1 MTESSTEQPSGP
13 KPCDCSIGAQARFL
27 PCIPHKADLKAATA
41 VMRSSEGRGP
51 QSFGLA
57 CGLVQGAVVY
67 SQKKFVF
74 IFEFFKLR
82 VQSASLVIVLWFCSK
97 SCFLMHFK
105 SSHRSFSHRGMEM
118 RCRIR
123 FGRRLGKL
131 LGVAFP
137 AHCLPHLQLLPIV
150 LRWLESGE
158 DTIACCPL
166 GVNKFD
172 LMVLGGSD

>member
-1 MTESSTEQPSGP
+1 MLPSSLFSSDPGNDWEQHRAALRS
-13 KPCDCSIGAQARFL
+13 QALWLFHWSTSTFL
-27 PCIPHKADLKAATA
+27 PCIPHKADLKAAPA

-105 SSHRSFSHRGMEM
+105 SSHRSFSHGGWRWGAGSGLAEDWEN
-118 RCRIR
+118 CSGLP
-123 FGRRLGKL
+123 FL
-131 LGVAFP
+131 L
-137 AHCLPHLQLLPIV
+137 
-150 LRWLESGE
+150 
-158 DTIACCPL
+158 TACHTCNYSPL
-166 GVNKFD
+166 F
-172 LMVLGGSD
+172 LGG